1 MKTLRIEKN
10 DAGQRLD
17 KFLQKAL
24 DNMPYSLMYK
34 LIRKKKIKVNRLRAE
49 PGQTLNEGDE
59 VLLFISDEFFGLH
72 DPNDYS
78 HTDTDLDIVYEDKE
92 IILVNKAPGVIVHS
106 DDKNDSGTLIDR
118 VKAYLIKN
126 KEYDP
131 QSENSFAPSL
141 CNRIDR
147 NTGGIVIAA
156 KTAAALRIMN
166 EKIKNGEITK
176 RYLLVCHGSF
186 EKKSGRYKNFLL
198 KDGDAN
204 TVRVFDRPVPDGRT
218 AITDYRVLKEKDGLS
233 LVEATLG
240 TGRTHQIRAQFAY
253 YGHPLLGDGKYGINR
268 DDRKKGFSHQ
278 ALWSYK
284 VRFDFKSDAGELA
297 YLAGKEFEV
306 NENKI
311 PFTSLFS
318 C

>member
-1 MKTLRIEKN
+1 MRILRIEKN

-24 DNMPYSLMYK
+24 DSMPYSLMYK

-59 VLLFISDEFFGLH
+59 VILFVSDEFFGLR
-72 DPNDYS
+72 DTNDYS
-78 HTDTDLDIVYEDKE
+78 HTDTSLDIVYEDSE

-126 KEYDP
+126 GEYDP

-176 RYLLVCHGSF
+176 RYLLVCHGSL
-186 EKKSGRYKNFLL
+186 EKKSGSFKNFLL
-198 KDGDAN
+198 KDGESN

-218 AITDYRVLKEKDGLS
+218 AITHYRVLKEKDGLS

-240 TGRTHQIRAQFAY
+240 TGRTHQIRAQFAH

-284 VRFDFKSDAGELA
+284 VRFDFKGDSGELTC
-297 YLAGKEFEV
+297 LTGKEFSVDES
-306 NENKI
+306 KI
-311 PFTSLFS
+311 PFVSMF
-318 C
+318 